1 MKKYRRVKTIVGF
14 HRWLAG
20 PAAAILLPAYTAA
33 CFQYAP
39 GRLDPPPAP
48 RSEVKVR
55 LSSPINVP
63 LGELTLYDVRAIEGI
78 LSRSTPD
85 SLQVFAKWLYP
96 ALGRK
101 YDAQGATFMLPRGGI
116 ASLEEY
122 RFSAKLTAVA
132 AAITGAVIVGFWQ
145 AIRLARAGEG
155 PPPTDGSQAS
165 VRGFGVSF

>member
-1 MKKYRRVKTIVGF
+1 MSEFQRR
-14 HRWLAG
+14 LAR

-39 GRLDPPPAP
+39 GRLEPPPAP
-48 RSEVKVR
+48 RSEVKVY

-63 LGELTLYDVRAIEGI
+63 LGELTLYDVRSIEGI

-96 ALGRK
+96 GLGRK
-101 YDAQGATFMLPRGGI
+101 YDAQGATFTLPRGEI
-116 ASLEEY
+116 ASLDEY
-122 RFSAKLTAVA
+122 RFSTKLTVLA

-145 AIRLARAGEG
+145 AIRLAKAGQG
-155 PPPTDGSQAS
+155 PPPSDGNQAS
-165 VRGFGVSF
+165 VRGFGISF